1 MRRQCNS
8 DCRLINIIVH
18 STHYFF
24 SDWPKAFS
32 EFSKSARGTFSS
44 CRLYN
49 NQVKDT
55 QGHGYSC
62 HVYDRG
68 AWFLS
73 VIMSSSLALCCL
85 PSVKK
90 QKHYFQVCFD
100 DRARHRKSS
109 WRQGLTNTKRSTKVA
124 KELFADYVKEKKLRE
139 PEEMKWLA
147 QTLKTFY
154 VEAGKKGFV
163 QCIIKQF
170 LDSVFVISRII
181 KVSVRV
187 ISLSPTS
194 TLIILDITKISSNN
208 CLKKADIDSKFER
221 FEVLS
226 LTCDSFTWW
235 LIYTLFSWIGD

>member
-24 SDWPKAFS
+24 SDWPKAYS
-32 EFSKSARGTFSS
+32 EFSKSVHGTFSS

-90 QKHYFQVCFD
+90 QKHDFQVCFV

-109 WRQGLTNTKRSTKVA
+109 WRQGLTKTKGSTKVA
-124 KELFADYVKEKKLRE
+124 KELFADYVKAEKLRE
-139 PEEMKWLA
+139 LEEKKELA
-147 QTLKTFY
+147 EALKTSY
-154 VEAGKKGFV
+154 VQARKKGFV
-163 QCIIKQF
+163 QCIIKQL

-187 ISLSPTS
+187 ISLSLRPRLITPTS
-194 TLIILDITKISSNN
+194 NLIILDITKTSSNN
-208 CLKKADIDSKFER
+208 CL
-221 FEVLS
+221 
-226 LTCDSFTWW
+226 
-235 LIYTLFSWIGD
+235 LFSELPVTEVKSKANCFNFALLIK

>member
-24 SDWPKAFS
+24 SDWPKAYS

-73 VIMSSSLALCCL
+73 VIMSGSLALCCL

-90 QKHYFQVCFD
+90 QKHDSGAPNANFRENICSED
-100 DRARHRKSS
+100 D
-109 WRQGLTNTKRSTKVA
+109 
-124 KELFADYVKEKKLRE
+124 LR
-139 PEEMKWLA
+139 
-147 QTLKTFY
+147 
-154 VEAGKKGFV
+154 
-163 QCIIKQF
+163 
-170 LDSVFVISRII
+170 SRIFGTFVV
-181 KVSVRV
+181 KF
-187 ISLSPTS
+187 LACLP
-194 TLIILDITKISSNN
+194 LLGFSN
-208 CLKKADIDSKFER
+208 
-221 FEVLS
+221 
-226 LTCDSFTWW
+226 
-235 LIYTLFSWIGD
+235 IYKMVKLPIFNGFWP